1 MKTMRNAFYGGG
13 ILLFLLL
20 GGACTAPRQNPLD
33 FISSEIRPPVFL
45 GATSLDTQTF
55 ELQFS
60 AEVELEHVSFDLP
73 TSGIEVQHGATC
85 RIVSETAFPGGA
97 KITISGRARDTQN
110 NTLDFIVPLRVR
122 NDRIPALIITEVR
135 TEYSK
140 PKVEFIE
147 LYTRS
152 AGNLGGLRIISSS
165 CLLEAPLYEFE
176 PTEVQQGE
184 YVVVH
189 LRSIEEG
196 LQDER
201 GENLAL
207 SGGTEAHPEAR
218 DFWLPGNTKK
228 IRKTD
233 GIALIDQDNRVLDA
247 LLISETAEGSW
258 QKNEMTEFCSFLTS
272 HNAWTGASATLLPAD
287 AVMSSY
293 TTTTRT
299 ICRDESREDSHTAAD
314 WYVTATSGA
323 SPGQP
328 NKTTRYEPTSKKIPK

>member
-1 MKTMRNAFYGGG
+1 MKTTRNALYGGG
-13 ILLFLLL
+13 ILLFLFF
-20 GGACTAPRQNPLD
+20 GSACTAPGKNPLD
-33 FISSEIRPPVFL
+33 FISSEVRPPVFL
-45 GATSLDTQTF
+45 GATSLDTKTF

-60 AEVELEHVSFDLP
+60 TEVELEHVSFDLP
-73 TSGIEVQHGATC
+73 TSGIEVQNGATC
-85 RIVSETAFPGGA
+85 RIVSETAFPRGA

-152 AGNLGGLRIISSS
+152 AGNLGGLRIVSSS
-165 CLLEAPLYEFE
+165 CFLEAPLYEFE
-176 PTEVQQGE
+176 PTEVRQGE

-189 LRSIEEG
+189 LRSIEDN

-201 GENLAL
+201 GDNLAL

-247 LLISETAEGSW
+247 LLISETTEGSW
-258 QKNEMTEFCSFLTS
+258 QKNEMTSFCSFLVAQEAWRGTS
-272 HNAWTGASATLLPAD
+272 EDLLPAD
-287 AVMSSY
+287 AVTSSY

-299 ICRDESREDSHTAAD
+299 ICRDESREDSNTAAD
-314 WYVTATSGA
+314 WYITATSGA
-323 SPGQP
+323 TPGEP